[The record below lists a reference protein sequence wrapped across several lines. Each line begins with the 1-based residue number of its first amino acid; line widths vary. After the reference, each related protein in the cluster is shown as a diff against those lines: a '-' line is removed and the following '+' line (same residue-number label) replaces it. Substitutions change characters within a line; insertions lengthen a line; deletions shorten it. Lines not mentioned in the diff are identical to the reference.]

1 MCSVLY
7 EVSEAVRC
15 LLPKLT
21 ISTGHLLSGLSGVN
35 AATHMSHLGSCPKVH
50 GDSVNLVVQKALG
63 GAVLRSRAT
72 LRQSG
77 GSLTGLST
85 ELHFSCAHY
94 GIRKGRQLRGF
105 PHQRELVASRTQAD
119 SKTCLILGLM
129 KTLLSLAPSP
139 APKCTLK
146 KT

>member
-63 GAVLRSRAT
+63 EGQFCAR
-72 LRQSG
+72 
-77 GSLTGLST
+77 GL
-85 ELHFSCAHY
+85 L
-94 GIRKGRQLRGF
+94 
-105 PHQRELVASRTQAD
+105 
-119 SKTCLILGLM
+119 
-129 KTLLSLAPSP
+129 
-139 APKCTLK
+139 
-146 KT
+146 